1 MADISNWG
9 DSLLSGAVGMIGG
22 AISDRRN
29 YKNQLKLMGQQHQYN
44 KEMGEINQNYAKEMA
59 MINNQYA
66 LGMAKESHNMNKDM
80 WNYTNYENQVAH
92 MKAAGLNPALLY
104 GNGGGG
110 GATAAG
116 GTAMP
121 GQGTPGSAPG
131 GAGPQAIK
139 SQIIEGTGMGIQ
151 LGLMNAQKRNLEA
164 DAAKKEADAAKTAG
178 VDTELAKTAAK
189 LNEAR
194 IKNTDMSTEEIAAK
208 AKMWGDTSTMLW
220 QQARKYASEADYNE
234 ETMNTRIEKA
244 GYETIGSLLEN
255 IETIARTQFTKAQ
268 TDAIAENIAIAWY
281 NAGTNRMDATTAADH
296 VANELF
302 KTTGELDIKQKQLL
316 KDWIYQGVH
325 AGVALLEGVTDLV
338 KVKALIKAA
347 AKGVKEVIRKQ
358 HNKEG
363 EGDWNETWI
372 KEIFKE

>member
-9 DSLLSGAVGMIGG
+9 NSLLSGAVGMIGG

-59 MINNQYA
+59 MINNKYA

-110 GATAAG
+110 GATASG

-164 DAAKKEADAAKTAG
+164 DAAKKEADAVKTAG

-194 IKNTDMSTEEIAAK
+194 IGNTNMSTEEIAAK

-234 ETMNTRIEKA
+234 KTMDTRIEKA
-244 GYETIGSLLEN
+244 GYETMGSLLEN
-255 IETIARTQFTKAQ
+255 METIAKTQFTKTQ

-281 NAGTNRMDATTAADH
+281 NAGTNRMNATTAADH

-338 KVKALIKAA
+338 KIKALIKAA

-363 EGDWNETWI
+363 EGDWSETWV